1 MDSSYFM
8 SRLIL
13 RPVQS
18 KGGGAPKIHREALQP
33 PRERGPKYKWGN
45 PWATQTQ
52 DSHPWVVRILDHHQ
66 HTAFAAKQSLANTI
80 AYSGI
85 R

>member
-1 MDSSYFM
+1 MDPSYFM

-33 PRERGPKYKWGN
+33 PRGRGPKHKWGN
-45 PWATQTQ
+45 PRATQTQ
-52 DSHPWVVRILDHHQ
+52 DSHPWFVRILDHHPWAQ
-66 HTAFAAKQSLANTI
+66 QSGQEFSLG
-80 AYSGI
+80 SFEGKELH
-85 R
+85 

>member
-1 MDSSYFM
+1 MDPSCLM

-33 PRERGPKYKWGN
+33 PRGRGPKHKWGD
-45 PWATQTQ
+45 PRATQTR